1 VINILKQINTE
12 ITGLKPLI
20 LEPDGPQGAKLTLG
34 ITGKRQFNELK
45 KRVSESKI
53 GFSLENIL
61 EQAKKLKIPVID
73 S

>member
-1 VINILKQINTE
+1 MINILKQINTE

-20 LEPDGPQGAKLTLG
+20 LEPDGPQGSKLILG

-45 KRVSESKI
+45 KRVSENKM